1 QRRRLARPRLR
12 RRGAR
17 RRTRRGGR
25 RLMPPSTRETERRP
39 RPAGPAAA
47 PRDRGERAARSRA
60 RPAPPA
66 RTAPRPRAPGAHPRR
81 QRRMTGPAR
90 VRESPTPPAHRRGDG
105 RPDVGADAFRRAL
118 AAHPAGVVVVTAD
131 SGGRPVGLTATSV
144 TSVSL
149 DPPLVAFY
157 IAATSS
163 TWPHLHAEDA
173 RDLAAR
179 FARRGGD
186 RFAPPT
192 EWTPGPGG
200 TPLLG
205 GAAAHLLCR
214 SERTEEVGA
223 HWLVVGRV
231 RSADVH
237 RPTRPLLYHQGG

>member
-1 QRRRLARPRLR
+1 
-12 RRGAR
+12 
-17 RRTRRGGR
+17 
-25 RLMPPSTRETERRP
+25 
-39 RPAGPAAA
+39 
-47 PRDRGERAARSRA
+47 
-60 RPAPPA
+60 
-66 RTAPRPRAPGAHPRR
+66 
-81 QRRMTGPAR
+81 MTGPAR

-105 RPDVGADAFRRAL
+105 RPGVGADAFRRAL

-131 SGGRPVGLTATSV
+131 SGGRPVGLTATSF

-163 TWPHLHAEDA
+163 TWPHLRGAGQFAVNLLTEDQ

-214 SERTEEVGA
+214 SERTEEVGD

-237 RPTRPLLYHQGG
+237 RPTRPLLYHQGGFGALHPLP